1 MDGIALESPLERNV
15 KAIVLD
21 NLGLKR
27 QRGGAGLVWAPGTV
41 PMVPFILDSRTLQP
55 YEKRFRNTTG
65 RRERNGEKPLL
76 RLLFHPSDKT
86 PTKASRQQATLCRYF
101 SREPCLPP
109 SVSGE

>member
-27 QRGGAGLVWAPGTV
+27 QLGGAGLVWAPGTV

-76 RLLFHPSDKT
+76 WLLFHPSDNQNPNKG
-86 PTKASRQQATLCRYF
+86 QQAAGY
-101 SREPCLPP
+101 P
-109 SVSGE
+109 VSLFQ